1 MSATD
6 SRPGGADSRALTG
19 RAPSA
24 DDYVGEEM
32 SLFEHLDELRSR
44 LFKSALAVAVGFA
57 IGFVFR
63 NQVLDVLRRPYC
75 ELPEALRSSTQLT
88 GEGCNLLVLKAL
100 DPLFI
105 SIKAAAIV
113 AVVLAAALMLMKSGS
128 SALSTSRLQPSPVS
142 WVEERRASGS
152 SPVSY
157 THLTLPTI
165 YSV

>member
-63 NQVLDVLRRPYC
+63 NQVL
-75 ELPEALRSSTQLT
+75 
-88 GEGCNLLVLKAL
+88 LKAL

-142 WVEERRASGS
+142 
-152 SPVSY
+152 
-157 THLTLPTI
+157 
-165 YSV
+165 